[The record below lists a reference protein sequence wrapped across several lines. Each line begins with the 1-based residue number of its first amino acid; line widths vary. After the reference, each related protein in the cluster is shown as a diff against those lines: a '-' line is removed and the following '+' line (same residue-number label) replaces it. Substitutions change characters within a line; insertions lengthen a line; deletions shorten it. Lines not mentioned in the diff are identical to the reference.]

1 MAGTRFVGKTVM
13 VTGAGA
19 GIGRAI
25 ALAFAREGA
34 KLGLCDVAQAALDDS
49 VVQAQALGAEV
60 FATTVDV
67 TSSDQV
73 SAFITSI
80 VGRWGRL
87 DCAVN
92 AAGVG
97 PKPPVPLAE
106 VSEEDFDRVIGV
118 NLKGVW
124 LCTKHQIKAMLGKGG
139 AIVNVAS
146 GAGFVAPPNS
156 VAYVSS
162 KHGVVGLTKSAAV
175 DYAGQGIRIN
185 ALCPGY
191 TRTAMLMNAIDAID
205 GAEQGVNASVPM
217 RRMADPDEQ
226 AKAALFLCSDDASYM
241 AGHAM
246 VVDGGHSI
254 I

>member
-1 MAGTRFVGKTVM
+1 MADRFIGKVVM
-13 VTGAGA
+13 VTGAGT
-19 GIGRAI
+19 GIGRAT

-34 KLGLCDVAQAALDDS
+34 RLALCDVAEAALLETLGE
-49 VVQAQALGAEV
+49 AERAGAEG
-60 FATTVDV
+60 FATVVDV
-67 TSSDQV
+67 TKSDQV
-73 SAFITSI
+73 DGFVQSI
-80 VGRWGRL
+80 LDRFGGL

-97 PKPPVPLAE
+97 PAQPLPLAE
-106 VSEEDFDRVIGV
+106 MSESDFDRVIGV
-118 NLKGVW
+118 NLKGIF
-124 LCTKHQIKAMLGKGG
+124 LCLKRQILAMKGKGG

-146 GAGFVAPPNS
+146 GAGFVAPPGAS
-156 VAYVSS
+156 SYVAS

-175 DYAGQGIRIN
+175 DHSAEGIRVN

-191 TRTAMLMNAIDAID
+191 TRTRMLMNVLDTID
-205 GAEQGVNASVPM
+205 GAEAATAATVPM
-217 RRMADPDEQ
+217 ARIADPEEQ
-226 AKAALFLCSDDASYM
+226 ARAALFLCSDDASYM